1 MKFIHPENQK
11 ILWNKISNT
20 AYFNDSIF
28 SLEEKHIWFKNIIQ
42 QFYEKYKNTY
52 LGTKE
57 IKELNRTVILYMINE
72 LNSINKYQQI
82 IQPTIQPTFTNDSSA
97 FMTNNSS
104 AFMTN
109 SSSAFMTNSSSAIM
123 TNSSSAI
130 MTNSSS
136 AIMTNSL
143 KRDVENKNAINF
155 QERQREYENMLKTE
169 TPADIN
175 FSEKIEDDVITN
187 MEELVKQHMLQRE
200 MDIEPLKNNLENGG
214 ELKKMTD
221 INDVFSILQKPKESL
236 EKHIQWSNDL
246 EENHFID
253 FQSEKSI
260 SPMSSPPLSENLKVN
275 EMEREITNM
284 REEINILYEKIDMLT
299 NEVKTLREINRES
312 EPVFFEMSDI

>member
-97 FMTNNSS
+97 
-104 AFMTN
+104 
-109 SSSAFMTNSSSAIM
+109 
-123 TNSSSAI
+123 I

-214 ELKKMTD
+214 ELKKLKD
-221 INDVFSILQKPKESL
+221 INDIFPVLQKPKESL

-275 EMEREITNM
+275 EMKKEIINM